1 MSMAT
6 LAQRRGLETVPAL
19 VLLLGSAVVLNYI
32 DRGAVGVAAPLMKSD
47 LGLTA
52 TEIGIAISAFFWV
65 YAPIQLGLGWLCDRW
80 SVYKLLA
87 LGTVLW
93 SISTVMMGFVA
104 GFLSLFLLRLVL
116 GVGESIVF
124 PGSSKIICRHVP
136 AERRGLANAVVMTGV
151 ALGPAIGT
159 LVGGSM
165 AAAFGW
171 RTMFVIFGLVSA
183 VWLLP
188 WARVTGALPRRANA
202 SEAAFP
208 VRKLLRRWS
217 LWAMGVGHAT
227 SNYGFYFL
235 LAFLPLYLV
244 QQRGLSIIQMTMLAT
259 VGYCI
264 QVASA
269 LVFGSISDRWTR
281 GGGSEPRIRR
291 AMLIAGHLIYGV
303 GIIAIPFVHSL
314 PIVIALLCLLGA
326 CGGAVSPNL
335 YAVGQMFAG
344 PRASGTWVGIQNA
357 VGNLSGIF
365 GPALSGIIIDRIGY
379 SSAFGL
385 AAAVSLFGGLWWAFG
400 VPKIEQVDLD

>member
-1 MSMAT
+1 MAT
-6 LAQRRGLETVPAL
+6 LAQRRGVQTIPAL
-19 VLLLGSAVVLNYI
+19 VLLLGTAVVLNYI

-65 YAPIQLGLGWLCDRW
+65 YAPIQLWLGWLCDRW

-87 LGTVLW
+87 IGTVLW

-136 AERRGLANAVVMTGV
+136 AERRGLANAVVMMGV

-159 LVGGSM
+159 LAGGAM

-171 RTMFVIFGLVSA
+171 RTMFVVFGMVSA
-183 VWLLP
+183 IWLVP
-188 WARVTGALPRRANA
+188 WARVTGSLPATPNA
-202 SEAAFP
+202 SEPPFP
-208 VRKLLRRWS
+208 VGKLLRRWS
-217 LWAMGVGHAT
+217 LWATGVGHAT

-259 VGYCI
+259 VGYCV
-264 QVASA
+264 QAASA
-269 LVFGSISDRWTR
+269 LVLGNMSDRWTR
-281 GGGSEPRIRR
+281 GGRSEAGVRR
-291 AMLIAGHLIYGV
+291 AMLIAGHLIYGI
-303 GIIAIPFVHSL
+303 GIIVIPFVQSL
-314 PIVIALLCLLGA
+314 PVVIALLCLLGA

-335 YAVGQMFAG
+335 YAVGQIFAG
-344 PRASGTWVGIQNA
+344 RRASGTWIGIQNA

-365 GPALSGIIIDRIGY
+365 GPALSGVIIDRAGY
-379 SSAFGL
+379 GSAFGI
-385 AAAVSLFGGLWWAFG
+385 AAAVSLFGGFWWAFA
-400 VPKIEQVDLD
+400 VPRIAEVDLD

>member
-1 MSMAT
+1 MAT
-6 LAQRRGLETVPAL
+6 LAQKRGVQAVPAL
-19 VLLLGSAVVLNYI
+19 VLLLGTAVVLNYI

-52 TEIGIAISAFFWV
+52 TEIGVAISAFFWV

-159 LVGGSM
+159 LAGGSM

-171 RTMFVIFGLVSA
+171 RAMFVVFGLLSA

-188 WARVTGALPRRANA
+188 WASVTGALPTRATA
-202 SEAAFP
+202 TEAPFP
-208 VRKLLRRWS
+208 VGKLLRRWS
-217 LWAMGVGHAT
+217 LWATGVGHAT

-259 VGYCI
+259 VGYCV
-264 QVASA
+264 QAGSA
-269 LVFGSISDRWTR
+269 LVLGNLSDRWTR
-281 GGGSEPRIRR
+281 RGGSEARIRR
-291 AMLIAGHLIYGV
+291 ALLIGGHLSYGI
-303 GIIAIPFVHSL
+303 GIIAIPLVHSL
-314 PIVIALLCLLGA
+314 PVVIALLCLLGA

-335 YAVGQMFAG
+335 YAVGQIFAG

-365 GPALSGIIIDRIGY
+365 GPALSGIIIDRVGY
-379 SSAFGL
+379 GSAFGI
-385 AAAVSLFGGLWWAFG
+385 AAAVSLFGGLWWAFA
-400 VPKIEQVDLD
+400 VPRIAEVELD

>member
-1 MSMAT
+1 MAT
-6 LAQRRGLETVPAL
+6 LAQRRGVQTAPAL
-19 VLLLGSAVVLNYI
+19 VLLLGTAVVLNYI

-52 TEIGIAISAFFWV
+52 TQIGIAISAFFWV
-65 YAPIQLGLGWLCDRW
+65 YAPVQLGLGWLCDRW

-87 LGTVLW
+87 LGTVVW
-93 SISTVMMGFVA
+93 SICTVLMGFV
-104 GFLSLFLLRLVL
+104 GSFLSLFLLRLVL

-136 AERRGLANAVVMTGV
+136 AERRGIANAVVMTGV

-159 LVGGSM
+159 FAGGSM

-171 RTMFVIFGLVSA
+171 RAMFVVFGLASA
-183 VWLLP
+183 AWLLP
-188 WARVTGALPRRANA
+188 WSRVTGALPTSATA
-202 SEAAFP
+202 SEAPFP

-217 LWAMGVGHAT
+217 LWAMGVGNAT

-259 VGYCI
+259 LGYCV
-264 QVASA
+264 QAVSA
-269 LVFGSISDRWTR
+269 LVLGNVSDRWTR
-281 GGGSEPRIRR
+281 GGGSEAGMRR
-291 AMLIAGHLIYGV
+291 AMLVAGHLVYGV

-314 PIVIALLCLLGA
+314 SVVVALLCLLGA
-326 CGGAVSPNL
+326 CGGAVAPNL
-335 YAVGQMFAG
+335 YAIGQIFAG
-344 PRASGTWVGIQNA
+344 PRASGTWIGIQNA

-365 GPALSGIIIDRIGY
+365 GPALSGIIIDRAGY
-379 SSAFGL
+379 GSAFAL
-385 AAAVSLFGGLWWAFG
+385 AAAISIFGGLWWAFC
-400 VPKIEQVDLD
+400 VPKIEQVTLD

>member
-1 MSMAT
+1 MAT
-6 LAQRRGLETVPAL
+6 LAQKRGVQIVPAL
-19 VLLLGSAVVLNYI
+19 VLLLGTAVVLNYI
-32 DRGAVGVAAPLMKSD
+32 DRGAVGVAAPLMKAD

-52 TEIGIAISAFFWV
+52 TEIGVAISAFFWV

-136 AERRGLANAVVMTGV
+136 RERRGLANAVVMTGV

-159 LVGGSM
+159 FAGGSM

-171 RTMFVIFGLVSA
+171 RAMFVVFGLLSA
-183 VWLLP
+183 IWLLP
-188 WARVTGALPRRANA
+188 WARVTGALETTATS

-208 VRKLLRRWS
+208 VGKLLRRWS
-217 LWAMGVGHAT
+217 LWATGVGHAT

-244 QQRGLSIIQMTMLAT
+244 QQRGLTIIQMTMLAT
-259 VGYCI
+259 VGYCV
-264 QVASA
+264 QAVSA
-269 LVFGSISDRWTR
+269 LVLGNISDRWVR

-291 AMLIAGHLIYGV
+291 GMLIAGHLIYGF
-303 GIIAIPFVHSL
+303 GIIAIPLVHGL
-314 PIVIALLCLLGA
+314 PVVIALLCILGA

-365 GPALSGIIIDRIGY
+365 GPALSGIIIDRAGY
-379 SSAFGL
+379 GSAFGI
-385 AAAVSLFGGLWWAFG
+385 AAAVSLFGGLWWAFA
-400 VPKIEQVDLD
+400 VPKIDQVELD

>member
-1 MSMAT
+1 MAT
-6 LAQRRGLETVPAL
+6 LALKRGLNPAVAL
-19 VLLLGSAVVLNYI
+19 VLLLGTAVVLNYI
-32 DRGAVGVAAPLMKSD
+32 DRGAVGVAAPLMKAD

-136 AERRGLANAVVMTGV
+136 VERRGLANAVVMTGV

-171 RTMFVIFGLVSA
+171 RAMFVIFGLSSA
-183 VWLLP
+183 AWLLP
-188 WARVTGALPRRANA
+188 WNWVTRTLPARANE

-217 LWAMGVGHAT
+217 LWATGIGHAT

-244 QQRGLSIIQMTMLAT
+244 QQRGLTIIQMTMLAT
-259 VGYCI
+259 VGYCV
-264 QVASA
+264 QAASA
-269 LVFGSISDRWTR
+269 LVLGNLSDRWTR
-281 GGGSEPRIRR
+281 AGGSEARTRR
-291 AMLIAGHLIYGV
+291 TMLVAGHLIYGV
-303 GIIAIPFVHSL
+303 GIVAIPFVHSL
-314 PIVIALLCLLGA
+314 PVVIALLCLLGA

-344 PRASGTWVGIQNA
+344 ARASGTWIGIQNA

-365 GPALSGIIIDRIGY
+365 GPALSGVIIDRVGY
-379 SSAFGL
+379 GTAFGI
-385 AAAVSLFGGLWWAFG
+385 AAAVSLFGGLWWAFA
-400 VPKIEQVDLD
+400 VPPIEQVTFD

>member
-1 MSMAT
+1 
-6 LAQRRGLETVPAL
+6 VIPIL
-19 VLLLGSAVVLNYI
+19 VILLGTAVVLNYI
-32 DRGAVGVAAPLMKSD
+32 DRSAVGVAAPLMKSD

-52 TEIGIAISAFFWV
+52 TEMGVAISAFFWV

-80 SVYKLLA
+80 SAYKLLA

-104 GFLSLFLLRLVL
+104 GFLSLFLLRLIL
-116 GVGESIVF
+116 GVGESILF
-124 PGSSKIICRHVP
+124 PGSSKIICRHVR

-159 LVGGSM
+159 LAGGSM

-171 RTMFVIFGLVSA
+171 RAMFVVFGLLSA
-183 VWLLP
+183 IWLLP
-188 WARVTGALPRRANA
+188 WASVTGALSTGATAMDAP
-202 SEAAFP
+202 FP
-208 VRKLLRRWS
+208 VGKLLRRWS
-217 LWAMGVGHAT
+217 LWATGVGHAT

-259 VGYCI
+259 AGYCV
-264 QVASA
+264 QAASA
-269 LVFGSISDRWTR
+269 LVFGNISDRWTR
-281 GGGSEPRIRR
+281 AGGSEARIRR
-291 AMLIAGHLIYGV
+291 ALLIGGHLIYGS
-303 GIIAIPFVHSL
+303 GIIAIPLVHSL
-314 PIVIALLCLLGA
+314 PVVVALLCLLGA
-326 CGGAVSPNL
+326 CGGAVAPNL

-365 GPALSGIIIDRIGY
+365 GPALSGIIIDRVGY
-379 SSAFGL
+379 GSAFGI
-385 AAAVSLFGGLWWAFG
+385 AAAVSLFGGLWWAFA
-400 VPKIEQVDLD
+400 VPKIEEVALD

>member
-1 MSMAT
+1 MAT
-6 LAQRRGLETVPAL
+6 LAQRRGVQTVPAL
-19 VLLLGSAVVLNYI
+19 VLLLGTAVVLNYI

-52 TEIGIAISAFFWV
+52 TEIGVAISAFFWV

-80 SVYKLLA
+80 SVYKLIA

-104 GFLSLFLLRLVL
+104 GFLSLFVLRLVL

-159 LVGGSM
+159 FAGGSI

-171 RTMFVIFGLVSA
+171 RAMFVFFGLVSA

-188 WARVTGALPRRANA
+188 WARVTGALPTRASG

-208 VRKLLRRWS
+208 VRNLLRRWS
-217 LWAMGVGHAT
+217 LWAMGIGHAT

-259 VGYCI
+259 VGYCV
-264 QVASA
+264 QAASA
-269 LVFGSISDRWTR
+269 LVLGNLSDRWVR
-281 GGGSEPRIRR
+281 SGKSETRIRR
-291 AMLIAGHLIYGV
+291 AMLVAGHLIYGF
-303 GIIAIPFVHSL
+303 GIIAIPLVHSL
-314 PIVIALLCLLGA
+314 PVVIALLCLLGA

-365 GPALSGIIIDRIGY
+365 GPALSGVIIDRMGY
-379 SSAFGL
+379 GSAFGL
-385 AAAVSLFGGLWWAFG
+385 AAAISLFGGLWWVFG
-400 VPKIEQVDLD
+400 VPRIAQVPLD

>member
-1 MSMAT
+1 MAT
-6 LAQRRGLETVPAL
+6 LARRSALNPAAAL
-19 VLLLGSAVVLNYI
+19 VLLLGASVLLNYI
-32 DRGAVGVAAPLMKSD
+32 DRGAIGVAAPLMKSD

-52 TEIGIAISAFFWV
+52 TEIGVAISAFFWI

-136 AERRGLANAVVMTGV
+136 PERRGIANAVVVTGV

-159 LVGGSM
+159 FVGGSM

-171 RTMFVIFGLVSA
+171 RAMFVVFGLVSA

-188 WARVTGALPRRANA
+188 WASVTRALPTEVNA
-202 SEAAFP
+202 SEAVFP

-244 QQRGLSIIQMTMLAT
+244 QQRGLSIIHMTMLAT
-259 VGYCI
+259 LGYCV
-264 QVASA
+264 QAATA
-269 LVFGSISDRWTR
+269 LLFGNISDRWTR
-281 GGGSEPRIRR
+281 NGGSEPRIRR
-291 AMLIAGHLIYGV
+291 TMLVAGHLIYGF
-303 GIIAIPFVHSL
+303 GIIAIPLIHSL
-314 PIVIALLCLLGA
+314 PVVIALLCLLGA

-344 PRASGTWVGIQNA
+344 PRTSGTWVGIQNA
-357 VGNLSGIF
+357 VGNVSGIF
-365 GPALSGIIIDRIGY
+365 GPAISGLIIDRAGY
-379 SSAFGL
+379 GSAFGL
-385 AAAVSLFGGLWWAFG
+385 AAAISIFGGLWWAFG
-400 VPKIEQVDLD
+400 VPRIRQIELD